1 MAKSMRSKV
10 KRTFRRV
17 KREEG
22 GSDYAINEAAR
33 LARLSAKLRAK
44 FDHTV
49 VVGEEGEK
57 KNDVDGDVPIT
68 EEGLSLSFPATLS
81 FLESFGRNGGEGID
95 DDDDRFALLGLV
107 DPDNVCLMDKAA
119 GPAFPFLAFLSPELL
134 AA

>member
-1 MAKSMRSKV
+1 MRSKV

-49 VVGEEGEK
+49 VVEEKGEEK

-81 FLESFGRNGGEGID
+81 FMESFGRNDGEGTD
-95 DDDDRFALLGLV
+95 GDDDRFSLFGLV
-107 DPDNVCLMDKAA
+107 DPDNICLADKAA
-119 GPAFPFLAFLSPELL
+119 GPIFPFLAFLSAEVL